1 VLHSTLAHYLLHD
14 ALSTY
19 TCAVLLNR
27 ARQWQ
32 QALALLEAMKADS
45 IKPNIKLMSGA
56 IAACTRG
63 GQGHIAL
70 QLLDDMINHLGL
82 KPDVLC
88 YTNVIRASYD
98 EGRVSEA
105 DALIARMEAAGM
117 QLNRAKLQSPE
128 HVAAVTNSS
137 SDDDVA

>member
-1 VLHSTLAHYLLHD
+1 MYASLCY
-14 ALSTY
+14 Y
-19 TCAVLLNR
+19 NR

-32 QALALLEAMKADS
+32 QALALLEAMKADGV
-45 IKPNIKLMSGA
+45 KPNIKLMSGA

-70 QLLDDMINHLGL
+70 SLLDDMIYKLGL

-88 YTNVIRASYD
+88 YTNVIKASYD

-105 DALIARMEAAGM
+105 EELIARMEAAGL
-117 QLNRAKLQSPE
+117 QLNRAKLQPVE
-128 HVAAVTNSS
+128 HVAAVSSSTSS
-137 SDDDVA
+137 SDNDA